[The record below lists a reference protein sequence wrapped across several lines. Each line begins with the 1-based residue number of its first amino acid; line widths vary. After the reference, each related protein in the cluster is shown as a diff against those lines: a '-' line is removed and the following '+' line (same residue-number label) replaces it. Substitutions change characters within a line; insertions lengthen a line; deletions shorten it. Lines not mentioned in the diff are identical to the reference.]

1 MKGRKRKN
9 GLIEDDIVR
18 YIDAPSGDIQ
28 ALETFM
34 HIAIAKEY
42 TAGGTKLEFVSIV

>member
-1 MKGRKRKN
+1 MNCRKQKN

-18 YIDAPSGDIQ
+18 YIDVLAGDIQ

-34 HIAIAKEY
+34 HIIIAKEY
-42 TAGGTKLEFVSIV
+42 TVGGTE